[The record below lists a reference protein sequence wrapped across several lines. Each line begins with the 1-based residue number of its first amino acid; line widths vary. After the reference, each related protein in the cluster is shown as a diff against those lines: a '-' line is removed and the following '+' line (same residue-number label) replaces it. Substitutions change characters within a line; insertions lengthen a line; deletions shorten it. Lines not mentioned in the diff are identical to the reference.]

1 MLGYTLWGKPEE
13 ALRLLTASGATIC
26 RSVAEDLPNRTAHPE
41 LVSAVAAAAL
51 VEEDVEAGLMAECR
65 RLAGAL
71 EATWPE
77 HVAKIY
83 RKWNQDRD
91 LELQR

>member
-1 MLGYTLWGKPEE
+1 MLIIYHLPIYFVEFLKGKLFLKLIANCSSRSFLGSEIVTLYGD
-13 ALRLLTASGATIC
+13 RQ
-26 RSVAEDLPNRTAHPE
+26 
-41 LVSAVAAAAL
+41 
-51 VEEDVEAGLMAECR
+51 AECG
-65 RLAGAL
+65 RLAGAV
-71 EATWPE
+71 ESTWPE